1 MQEKNKQN
9 MWNSY
14 CLTSHKKELKTT
26 AAKLTVTLFYHNSK
40 AALQRNPTI

>member
-9 MWNSY
+9 IWNSY
-14 CLTSHKKELKTT
+14 CLTSKKELKTT
-26 AAKLTVTLFYHNSK
+26 AAKLTVTMFYHNSC